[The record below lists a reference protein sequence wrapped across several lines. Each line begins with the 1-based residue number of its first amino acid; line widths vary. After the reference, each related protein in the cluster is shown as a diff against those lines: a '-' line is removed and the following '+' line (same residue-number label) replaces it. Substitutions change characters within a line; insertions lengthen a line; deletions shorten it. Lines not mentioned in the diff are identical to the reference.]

1 MGSSP
6 IRVAYAPG
14 AFAGM
19 AELADAQD
27 LKSCG
32 TNLPYRFDSGC
43 RQILRIS
50 YICERFSFF
59 IPAGSEPG
67 GRVPG
72 CLYVKHFC
80 AAYHIG
86 MKQEKSQS
94 MIEISLCMIVKNE
107 EETLGRCLES
117 MEGLVDEIVIVDTG
131 SSDRTREVAGRY
143 TEKLYHYVW
152 RDDFSAARNF
162 AFDKAGKAYCMWL
175 DADDVMSLA
184 GREEFQNMKRELT
197 DSADMVLLPYHTGF
211 DEMGRPSITYYRE
224 RIMRNAADFRFQGR
238 VHEAVALSGSVVK
251 GTAVIE
257 HRKERKGD
265 SFRNLRIY
273 QDMEKRN
280 EEFLPRDLYY
290 YGRELVS
297 HRLYEKG
304 RQVLQAFLRDRE
316 GWKENKIDAARQL
329 AVCCY
334 GLGQEEEALLA
345 LLQSFVYDMPRGEIC
360 CDLGRHFLDRG
371 RYREAVFWYEQA
383 LGLKPERDSGAFIQ
397 EECYDFL
404 PAISL
409 CVCYDRLGEWDKA
422 ETYNRLAG
430 SFRPDSPCYL
440 QNLEYFKKLWRP

>member
-1 MGSSP
+1 
-6 IRVAYAPG
+6 
-14 AFAGM
+14 
-19 AELADAQD
+19 
-27 LKSCG
+27 
-32 TNLPYRFDSGC
+32 
-43 RQILRIS
+43 
-50 YICERFSFF
+50 
-59 IPAGSEPG
+59 
-67 GRVPG
+67 
-72 CLYVKHFC
+72 
-80 AAYHIG
+80 
-86 MKQEKSQS
+86 

-224 RIMRNAADFRFQGR
+224 RIMRNAAGFRFQGR

-273 QDMEKRN
+273 QDMERRN

-290 YGRELVS
+290 YGRELYFHERYEEAEKVFQRFLKNPDAWIVNRVDAL
-297 HRLYEKG
+297 RLLAGCRYRQG
-304 RQVLQAFLRDRE
+304 R
-316 GWKENKIDAARQL
+316 
-329 AVCCY
+329 
-334 GLGQEEEALLA
+334 EEEALEA
-345 LLQSFVYDMPRGEIC
+345 LLHALTLDRPRAEIC
-360 CDLGRHFLDRG
+360 CDLGKHFLDRG
-371 RYREAVFWYEQA
+371 RYEAAVFWYQA
-383 LGLKPERDSGAFIQ
+383 ALSLPERTDEGGFV
-397 EECYDFL
+397 ERDCCGFL
-404 PAISL
+404 PCIQL
-409 CVCYDRLGEWDKA
+409 CICFDRLGDRRQA
-422 ETYNRLAG
+422 EEYNERAG
-430 SFRPDSPCYL
+430 RYRPQSPYYL
-440 QNLEYFKKLWRP
+440 QNRRYFGHEE